1 MFDLRGGQ
9 VGAGGSVPRK
19 LMPIP
24 AYSFPLRAAEAAAAT
39 EVGETRTRSF
49 LYNTARTDARLWAA
63 HISHRK
69 RRAPKLSDNGIHPN
83 YRYPTPSSTL
93 TGFCIV

>member
-19 LMPIP
+19 LMPRP

-39 EVGETRTRSF
+39 EVWETRTRSF
-49 LYNTARTDARLWAA
+49 LYNTAQGQMLGSGQHTFPVANAMPRSYLTMEFIPITA
-63 HISHRK
+63 
-69 RRAPKLSDNGIHPN
+69 
-83 YRYPTPSSTL
+83 TPPPRPH
-93 TGFCIV
+93 